1 MTPET
6 LQSRQTQLRA
16 ALGGLS
22 LLLVVAMV
30 LQAPDAR
37 AMSREGALGQAQR
50 TLAEVQPKVA
60 IRLSRKQN
68 ERPAIAA
75 GPARLFSSSTPA
87 AHLRPH
93 ASPCTPRR
101 PGVLLTDLPPPLV

>member
-1 MTPET
+1 M
-6 LQSRQTQLRA
+6 
-16 ALGGLS
+16 LGGLS

-30 LQAPDAR
+30 FQASGDVR
-37 AMSREGALGQAQR
+37 AVSCEGVRGQTQR

-60 IRLSRKQN
+60 IRFSRKQS

-75 GPARLFSSSTPA
+75 GSTRRVSSNAPA
-87 AHLRPH
+87 AHVRPL